1 MFRVSIKTKLSAVI
15 AILVVGF
22 ALFNVAYYP
31 RQVER
36 RFLAGCRYGDEPL
49 GPHRV
54 RVK

>member
-1 MFRVSIKTKLSAVI
+1 MFRLSIKTKLSAVI

-36 RFLAGCRYGDEPL
+36 RFRAQAS
-49 GPHRV
+49 
-54 RVK
+54 